1 MIGARVR
8 ALLDEERPTL
18 LLGFARVALATLL
31 LMNTQRL
38 ADELD
43 RNGYFAHY
51 FFMPV
56 VPESWV
62 PSASTYALLLGL
74 KAAGALLALIGVVPR
89 AGLFSAAA
97 IGLYLLACDRLQYHN
112 NRYSTHLIALL
123 IALTPC
129 HQSFNLWQLIW
140 RRAREARGP
149 YWAVRLA
156 QLQVS
161 LIYLASGVGKLFDA
175 DWRGGQVMHLR
186 FLSASRRA
194 SGVIAELLASP
205 LFGSLASKA
214 AIATEIFVAIGL
226 WLPRTRPLA
235 FFMGIVFHLGIQ
247 ASARVDL
254 FSWLMLSSYMLFVTP
269 ELRER
274 RVQYDPSDA
283 RARAIASLVAALD
296 WFRRFARE
304 AVPGASARG
313 KSLRVF
319 DRDGG
324 ERTGLDLVVTLFR
337 ALPLLF
343 PLWLPLWILARFRRP
358 RAAVAPITPDAPQ
371 RS

>member
-1 MIGARVR
+1 MMGARIR
-8 ALLDEERPTL
+8 ALLYEERPTL

-43 RNGYFAHY
+43 RNGYFAHF

-56 VPESWV
+56 VPQSWV
-62 PSASTYALLLGL
+62 PSASGYALLLGL
-74 KAAGALLALIGVVPR
+74 KAAGALFALIGLAPR

-112 NRYSTHLIALL
+112 NRYATHLIALL

-129 HQSFNLWQLIW
+129 HHSFNAW
-140 RRAREARGP
+140 RLLRRRPREVSGP

-161 LIYLASGVGKLFDA
+161 LIYLASGVGKLFDT

-194 SGVIAELLASP
+194 SGFLAELLSSP

-214 AIATEIFVAIGL
+214 AIATEIFLAIGL
-226 WLPRTRPLA
+226 WLPRTRPFA

-254 FSWLMLSSYMLFVTP
+254 FSWLMLSSYILFVTP

-274 RVQYDPSDA
+274 RLVYDPDDAWA
-283 RARAIASLVAALD
+283 RAVAALVAALD
-296 WFRRFARE
+296 WFRRFALE
-304 AVPGASARG
+304 TAPGARAQGER
-313 KSLRVF
+313 LRVF
-319 DRDGG
+319 DRDGK
-324 ERTGLDLVVTLFR
+324 ERTGLDFVVTLFR

-343 PLWLPLWILARFRRP
+343 PLWLPLWLLARIRRP
-358 RAAVAPITPDAPQ
+358 RATVPSIVPDATQ